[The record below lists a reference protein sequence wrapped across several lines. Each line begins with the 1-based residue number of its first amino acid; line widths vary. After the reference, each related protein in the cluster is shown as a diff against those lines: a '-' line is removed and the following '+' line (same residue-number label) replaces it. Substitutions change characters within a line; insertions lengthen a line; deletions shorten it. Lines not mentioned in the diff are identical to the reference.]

1 MAGPARRWLTT
12 LLVFAGTG
20 LAPILAAC
28 GGGGS
33 APGLAGNVALTS
45 TENEI
50 AGGRVYATTT
60 ISTGRDTTI
69 VVSFS
74 TPESLRDRVVAH
86 EFLHAAGLL
95 DHEASPDC
103 FLYKAASSSAPEVPC
118 LAEIKRL
125 DTVEQDFRI
134 VVHDERLLEHAL
146 YARQLWAHYSNRD
159 RFRVEL
165 GPNPAR

>member
-1 MAGPARRWLTT
+1 MTWLVLAGA
-12 LLVFAGTG
+12 G
-20 LAPILAAC
+20 LAPLLPGC

-33 APGLAGNVALTS
+33 PPGLASDVALTS
-45 TENEI
+45 TENEL

-60 ISTGRDTTI
+60 ISSGRSTAI
-69 VVSFS
+69 VVSFA

-95 DHEASPDC
+95 DHEASPEC
-103 FLYKAASSSAPEVPC
+103 FLYKAASTSAPEVPC
-118 LAEIKRL
+118 LAELQRL
-125 DTVEQDFRI
+125 DTVDQDYRV